1 MRMIEQLSGA
11 GKKGVFMINLE
22 YKRKSF
28 NKSVERNYKQALQE
42 MQAKALDKVESAISF
57 DDLNSINV
65 YFDPDRIKV
74 AMKSTYKEVGKYFA
88 NETFT
93 NIAGIKKDISD
104 QRQQVWETQMAAYVE
119 KIGKERINKITNT
132 TEEEF
137 KKIVKIVVNEA
148 QLNGLSV
155 QDAAKMIKQKIGITN
170 SYRALRIARTE
181 IVSASNQGSL
191 LGAKSTNLNLNKVWI
206 SRKIKGRTR
215 HSHFDVDG
223 QIVGI
228 DQPFIVPIYKGKG
241 KTNRV
246 VKLLHPGDPN
256 GIGDDKDLAGSVIN
270 CGCTQGY
277 KRII

>member
-1 MRMIEQLSGA
+1 MRMIEQLNGA

-119 KIGKERINKITNT
+119 KIGAERIKIITNT

-137 KKIVKIVVNEA
+137 KKIVKNVVVEA
-148 QLNGLSV
+148 QKEGLSV
-155 QDAAKMIKQKIGITN
+155 QDAAKLIRQKIGITN

-228 DQPFIVPIYKGKG
+228 DQPFIVPIYKGKE
-241 KTNRV
+241 KTNEVDRMQ
-246 VKLLHPGDPN
+246 HPGDPN
-256 GIGDDKDLAGSVIN
+256 GSAGNVIQ